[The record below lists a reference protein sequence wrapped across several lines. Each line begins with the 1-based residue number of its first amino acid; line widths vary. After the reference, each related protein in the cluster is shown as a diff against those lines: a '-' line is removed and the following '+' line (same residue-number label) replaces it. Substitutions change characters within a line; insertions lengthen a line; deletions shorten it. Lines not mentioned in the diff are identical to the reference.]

1 MVLPEIWYNIGIAVV
16 MDINTI
22 ALPNTIGTCSSE
34 NGTPVISTQP
44 NSDGILVPDVKQY
57 VSITA
62 IPEFDAVAASETKD
76 DFKALIRLRAPPL
89 SEEARRAPVDLVMV
103 LDISSS
109 MGDTNV
115 SGSMAY
121 TTKLDLLKRAAC
133 FVIDQMDHSDRLSI
147 VSFQSVAKIEL
158 ALLKM
163 TEQGRA
169 AAKRVVNSLIAD
181 GGTVI
186 VEGLTMGVQVLQTR
200 LHPNPVASILF
211 LSDGQDS
218 YNRQPS
224 DYLPPLIVSGTDKGH
239 QTVPIH
245 AFGFGADHNPLV
257 MNAIADLS
265 GGTFSFIEL
274 YELVQ
279 DAFARCIGGLLSVVV
294 RELRLTLRSA
304 SQGVAIK
311 LIPSGRHFSEISD
324 GGSRGTIDVG
334 DLYADEEKEFLV
346 NICVPV
352 CANNN
357 ERTTPL
363 LDIMCSYIDELS
375 SARVQ
380 MESCEIRRPVV
391 PLLCDVKVKLEVDRQ
406 KSRLDAVDGLAE
418 AQRVADT
425 GDLEGARAILS
436 KRIKSVQAS
445 ASRQAG
451 DGLLLKLEDEM
462 KQTEEKMGS
471 KATYE
476 RAGRAY
482 VLSSISSHANQ
493 RATTSGKVASSNDA
507 YVTPNMA
514 NMVNKSQQ
522 LVQIEYVKVDEC

>member
-1 MVLPEIWYNIGIAVV
+1 MAKRKITSSSDQNLIYGTRV
-16 MDINTI
+16 INTQ
-22 ALPNTIGTCSSE
+22 P
-34 NGTPVISTQP
+34 ISAA
-44 NSDGILVPDVKQY
+44 KQY
-57 VSITA
+57 VSITVV
-62 IPEFDAVAASETKD
+62 PEFDAVAASESKD
-76 DFKALIRLRAPPL
+76 DFKVLIRLKAPPL

-103 LDISSS
+103 LDVSGS
-109 MGDTNV
+109 MADPNVNGSMVYPNV

-133 FVIDQMDHSDRLSI
+133 FVIDQLGHSDRLSI
-147 VSFQSVAKIEL
+147 VSFHSVADINF
-158 ALLKM
+158 ALHEM
-163 TEQGRA
+163 TDQGRA
-169 AAKRVVNSLIAD
+169 AAKQVVNSLIAS
-181 GGTVI
+181 GGTNI
-186 VEGLTMGVQVLQTR
+186 VEGLTRGFQVLNAR
-200 LHPNPVASILF
+200 LHPNPVTSILL
-211 LSDGQDS
+211 LSDGQDI
-218 YNRQPS
+218 YRKPS
-224 DYLPPLIVSGTDKGH
+224 DYHFGGTDKGH
-239 QTVPIH
+239 QTIPIH
-245 AFGFGADHNPLV
+245 AFGFGTDHNPVV
-257 MNAIADLS
+257 MNVIADSS
-265 GGTFSFIEL
+265 GGTFSFIES

-294 RELRLTLRSA
+294 RELHLTLRSA

-311 LIPSGRHFSEISD
+311 LIPSGRHFSEISN
-324 GGSRGTIDVG
+324 GGSRGTINVG

-352 CANNN
+352 YVNNN

-363 LDIMCSYIDELS
+363 LDITCSYIDELS
-375 SARVQ
+375 SSRVQ
-380 MESCEIRRPVV
+380 MESCEIRRPGV

-418 AQRVADT
+418 AQRAADT

-451 DGLLLKLEDEM
+451 DGLLVKLEDEM
-462 KQTEEKMGS
+462 KKTEEKMGS
-471 KATYE
+471 KSTYE

-482 VLSSISSHANQ
+482 VLSSISAHANQ

-514 NMVNKSQQ
+514 NMVEKSQQ
-522 LVQIEYVKVDEC
+522 LVKIEYVKIE